1 MKRYAMWSGGKDS
14 SASIIIC
21 HQIGIHLDGVVM
33 AEVMFDH
40 KRGISGENP
49 KHIEWVYKTAIPI
62 IESLGYKVIVLR
74 DHSDYVNEFNR
85 VVTKRGK
92 AERNGKKA
100 GFFIGGMCSG
110 NSRLKMRPIRSFLK
124 AEKAQGEIE
133 EIVGIAYDEPKRLAR
148 LKIGKRSV
156 LKEQKI
162 TEAMAYDICKKYG
175 LLSPIYGDTNR
186 GGVLVLPQPNNKGIC
201 TIKTQLS
208 YALERIANFSPR
220 AKHSKQRI

>member
-1 MKRYAMWSGGKDS
+1 MKRYLMWSGGKDS
-14 SASIIIC
+14 SASIVIC
-21 HQIGIHLDGVVM
+21 HEQGIPLDGVVM

-49 KHIEWVYKTAIPI
+49 NHIEWVYKTAIPI

-85 VVTKRGK
+85 VVTKSGK
-92 AERNGKKA
+92 TERNGKKA
-100 GFFIGGMCSG
+100 GFFIGGMCLG
-110 NSRLKMRPIRSFLK
+110 NDRLKMRPIRSFLK

-162 TEAMAYDICKKYG
+162 TEAMTYDICKKYG

-186 GGVLVLPQPNNKGIC
+186 GGVGFAP
-201 TIKTQLS
+201 T
-208 YALERIANFSPR
+208 
-220 AKHSKQRI
+220 KQ